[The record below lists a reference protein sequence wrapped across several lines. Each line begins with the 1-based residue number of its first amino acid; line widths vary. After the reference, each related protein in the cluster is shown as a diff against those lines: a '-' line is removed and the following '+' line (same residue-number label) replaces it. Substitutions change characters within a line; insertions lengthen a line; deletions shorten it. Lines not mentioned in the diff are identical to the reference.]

1 MEPDPVQELIDDIV
15 AGMYPDARLLRER
28 YVLTQSLHLLVF
40 LARQTPV
47 KHRSRSAAVMRATIK
62 RMMRRPNA

>member
-15 AGMYPDARLLRER
+15 AGVYPNPRLVRER

-40 LARQTPV
+40 IAGRAPG
-47 KHRSRSAAVMRATIK
+47 KHRSRSAAAMRATIK
-62 RMMRRPNA
+62 RMMQ